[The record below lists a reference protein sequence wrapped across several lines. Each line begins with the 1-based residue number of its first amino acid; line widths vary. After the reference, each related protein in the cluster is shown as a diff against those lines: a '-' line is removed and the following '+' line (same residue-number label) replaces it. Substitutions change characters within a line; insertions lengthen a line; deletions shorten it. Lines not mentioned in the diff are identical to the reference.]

1 MPDRMLQKVTR
12 MVARVVVVSFAG
24 ALVSAAMA
32 SSNKTVQLD
41 EGLLA
46 NADVLKV
53 TLGVSTPAHP
63 VNISFGDYAVVSSK
77 VWGGRESTRSE
88 FFGGVTRTRVRNN
101 FTFVFKGPEPATA
114 KVKAEW
120 NILTEKPGQCF
131 EVDIGTD
138 VAIELCSSDE
148 EPQPGLHDVLVAP
161 IRIDGEAP
169 GRWTMLLDV
178 VRSESGLTERA
189 GTSFITDGNRQI
201 VIRPVTSAG
210 PAKNLLDLPA
220 RGYEFWE
227 EGKSIG
233 AVQYYAGGVLGLN
246 KNVVYLRRDLDPQMK
261 LLLASAMTM
270 IMEYKNEAL
279 SED

>member
-1 MPDRMLQKVTR
+1 MLQKVTR

-46 NADVLKV
+46 NAEVLKV
-53 TLGVSTPAHP
+53 TLGMSTPAHP

-88 FFGGVTRTRVRNN
+88 FFSGVTRTRVRNN

-114 KVKAEW
+114 NVKAEW

-131 EVDIGTD
+131 EVDIGTG

-148 EPQPGLHDVLVAP
+148 EPKPGLHDVLVAP
-161 IRIDGEAP
+161 IRIEGEAS

-178 VRSESGLTERA
+178 VRSESGLTERT
-189 GTSFITDGNRQI
+189 GTSFLTDGNRQI

-210 PAKNLLDLPA
+210 PSKSLLDLPA

-261 LLLASAMTM
+261 LLLASAMTA
-270 IMEYKNEAL
+270 IMEYRGEAL
-279 SED
+279 SEN